1 MSTLTS
7 PVVGSARVVVLST
20 DPHVAR
26 GTVAEFRHF
35 GASLIRRTDII
46 SALTEL
52 IRDPHTILLVSSDVA
67 CQDIAAVLEL
77 SIATS
82 KSTVLFG
89 IHPSTGI
96 ATVDTAIAA
105 GVGGVVDLPLTPERL
120 ASALR
125 QLPPASVEVPSTVA
139 VGALLVDTDRH
150 RVELY
155 GTPITTTPREFDILL
170 ALATSHP
177 RIVTL
182 DELAHT
188 HGGGT
193 QRQASIRVMVA
204 GLRSRF
210 AALTGAPRDAVI
222 ETHRGIGYRLAA

>member
-1 MSTLTS
+1 MGRLIYTQDSSYDIDDRIL
-7 PVVGSARVVVLST
+7 AHLRVVMMNKL
-20 DPHVAR
+20 
-26 GTVAEFRHF
+26 
-35 GASLIRRTDII
+35 RRREGFMLQMPTTGGGRSSIWI
-46 SALTEL
+46 SPTRALL
-52 IRDPHTILLVSSDVA
+52 M
-67 CQDIAAVLEL
+67 Q
-77 SIATS
+77 
-82 KSTVLFG
+82 FY
-89 IHPSTGI
+89 
-96 ATVDTAIAA
+96 
-105 GVGGVVDLPLTPERL
+105 GGRALTPERL